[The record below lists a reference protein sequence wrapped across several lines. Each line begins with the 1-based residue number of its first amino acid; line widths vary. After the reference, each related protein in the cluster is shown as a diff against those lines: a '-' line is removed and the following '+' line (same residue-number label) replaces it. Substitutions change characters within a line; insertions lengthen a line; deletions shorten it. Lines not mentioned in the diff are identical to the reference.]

1 MEIDVRAEKASES
14 IFSKSNI
21 ACGVIASNY
30 SNIEPGEMIPKKI
43 RPSESKRYYVYNL
56 VIKKNEQDQAS
67 YESLRKSLVLMREHM
82 KERRIEKVVLPLKT
96 DSCII
101 RELSWNAVRTLIKN
115 VFYDENIKIIVYN
128 DSLRPLPPVDE
139 RKQRDN
145 DVSKTPFL
153 DIFEGKPL
161 KPIKSGN

>member
-43 RPSESKRYYVYNL
+43 RPSESKKYYVYNL
-56 VIKKNEQDQAS
+56 VLKKNDRDQAS
-67 YESLRKSLVLMREHM
+67 YENLRKSLILMREHM

-115 VFYDENIKIIVYN
+115 VFYDENVKITVYDN
-128 DSLRPLPPVDE
+128 LRPLPPVDE
-139 RKQRDN
+139 RKQGN
-145 DVSKTPFL
+145 NVPSKTPFL

-161 KPIKSGN
+161 KPITSGK